1 MEIMPAISPAQETV
15 AFDTICQYLT
25 KELGS
30 PLSSEP
36 GTKFS
41 YLSKT
46 ASDLCVVFERK
57 LHKSKN
63 PPIFVLS
70 VIPADSKSA
79 LWTNIVFDK
88 SDTHDPDFNGGK
100 VACAILP
107 FNEVTSLEIL
117 KSVDELNSSAT
128 FAKLKK
134 FIFYVVH
141 EWPSIIRQVC
151 NDLSYK
157 STLSFKTSS
166 SFYMSSNPMKYS
178 VRIDSVDTGAF
189 TSLFSS
195 ERTIIVFQGGESDGQ
210 VTITATNKKADNL
223 GSKKI
228 LIGALSTEFNNF
240 LTKATLKSCFYDQI
254 EACVDRL
261 LKIYIDEKKNKC

>member
-1 MEIMPAISPAQETV
+1 MPAISPAQETV

-41 YLSKT
+41 YLSKN

-141 EWPSIIRQVC
+141 EWPSIIHQVC
-151 NDLSYK
+151 NRLSYK
-157 STLSFKTSS
+157 STLSFRTRD
-166 SFYMSSNPMKYS
+166 SFNIYAETMKYY
-178 VRIDSVDTGAF
+178 VHIDSVN
-189 TSLFSS
+189 TSTLISFVSYSFSK
-195 ERTIIVFQGGESDGQ
+195 RG
-210 VTITATNKKADNL
+210 K
-223 GSKKI
+223 
-228 LIGALSTEFNNF
+228 
-240 LTKATLKSCFYDQI
+240 
-254 EACVDRL
+254 
-261 LKIYIDEKKNKC
+261 